1 MGFGTSVALIAIG
14 AILKWAV
21 MTSVSGISLGTVGV
35 ILMICGVLL
44 LVLTLIFWSPWA
56 FGRRDVGARD
66 RYYDPRSP
74 REPLP

>member
-1 MGFGTSVALIAIG
+1 MLIAIG

-21 MTSVSGISLGTVGV
+21 MTSVSGVSLQTVGV
-35 ILMICGVLL
+35 ILMLCGVLL

-56 FGRRDVGARD
+56 FGRRDVEVRD
-66 RYYDPRSP
+66 RYHDPRYPP